1 MSLLELRD
9 VTKQFGGLVAVGDVS
24 LTVEQGS
31 IHGLIGPNGAGKTTL
46 FNLITGIYGLSGGTI
61 LFERE
66 PIDGLAPFRIA
77 QKGITRTFQNM
88 RLFKDLSVYDNV
100 LTACHMNTKYSV
112 VEALFRLPARNQG
125 EKKLKQETEILLDI
139 MNLTDRRDV
148 SAGNL
153 PYGFQRRL
161 EIARAVALKPTL
173 LLLDEPA
180 AGMNPDETFELL
192 EMIRQVKREFGLT
205 VLIIEHHMDLIMN
218 LCDRIMVLNFGR
230 VLAEGSPIEIQ
241 NDPTVVQAYLGE
253 GGNHD
258 ARYLKPPRPLRR
270 YPCPKGR

>member
-77 QKGITRTFQNM
+77 QKGITRTFQNI

-192 EMIRQVKREFGLT
+192 EMIKQVKREFGLT

-241 NDPTVVQAYLGE
+241 NDPAVVQAYLGE

-258 ARYLKPPRPLRR
+258 ARY
-270 YPCPKGR
+270 

>member
-24 LTVEQGS
+24 LTVEPGT

-46 FNLITGIYGLSGGTI
+46 FNLITGIYGMSSGMI
-61 LFERE
+61 SFEGER
-66 PIDGLAPFRIA
+66 IDGRAPFQIA
-77 QKGITRTFQNM
+77 QKGITRTFQNI
-88 RLFKDLSVYDNV
+88 RLFKDLTVYDNV

-112 VEALFRLPARNQG
+112 IDALFRLPSRNQG
-125 EKKLKQETEILLDI
+125 EKKLKQETEVLLDI
-139 MNLTDRRDV
+139 MNLSDRRAV

-180 AGMNPDETFELL
+180 AGMNPGETFELL
-192 EMIRQVKREFGLT
+192 EMIKQIKEKFGLT

-218 LCDRIMVLNFGR
+218 LCDKIMVLNFGR
-230 VLAEGSPIEIQ
+230 VLAEGTPIEIQ
-241 NDPTVVQAYLGE
+241 NDPAVVQAYLGE

-258 ARYLKPPRPLRR
+258 AGY
-270 YPCPKGR
+270 